1 MNSPLRQ
8 RAIPAIFLAWIL
20 APHLYGQVTP
30 APNQGSKTAGQANRA
45 IPAQSTG
52 SQELP
57 KRIFWIIPNYRSHP
71 SFDAAKPLS
80 TGAKFKLAARDSF
93 DPGTFLLAG
102 AIAGI
107 GQASNSTKSYGQGMA
122 GYGRYYGAAYG
133 NLMIGNF
140 MTGAVFPSM
149 LKQDPR
155 YFRRGA
161 GSTWSRLGYA
171 VGQIFI
177 THGDNRRTQFNYSEI
192 LGNSTAVAISNAY
205 VPDNRT
211 AADAASQLG
220 IQLGIDMAGNILKE
234 FAPDLYRRTS
244 KKKHASSYSGS
255 SSRK

>member
-1 MNSPLRQ
+1 MNSSLGQ
-8 RAIPAIFLAWIL
+8 RAIPAIFLAWIFV
-20 APHLYGQVTP
+20 PHLFGQVIP
-30 APNQGSKTAGQANRA
+30 APAQGSKTAGQANRT
-45 IPAQSTG
+45 IPAQSTA

-71 SFDAAKPLS
+71 NFSEAKPLS
-80 TGAKFKLAARDSF
+80 TGAKFRLAARDSF

-107 GQASNSTKSYGQGMA
+107 GQASNSTRSYGQGMA

-133 NLMIGNF
+133 NIMIGNF
-140 MTGAVFPSM
+140 MTEAIFPSM

-155 YFRRGA
+155 YFRRGT

-211 AADAASQLG
+211 AADGARQLG
-220 IQLGIDMAGNILKE
+220 IQLGIDMAGNIVKE

-244 KKKHASSYSGS
+244 GKKHAHS
-255 SSRK
+255 SSGPLPSK